1 MGLMEDMRYI
11 QLDPTAAVAP
21 SHLLVLWS
29 RLGAFRE
36 SDLDALMWKERKL
49 FEYWAH
55 RASIVLTEDYPF
67 YHHRMKNFPDK
78 EGVWYLRLKKWMDD
92 NSSLRSYVL
101 SEISNRGPLLSRDL
115 EDKSDVQWK
124 HARRRWGLRPSAWSS
139 GNSVRRMLEFLFHK
153 GEVMVA
159 GRQGRQK
166 LWGLP
171 KECLPSWTPRDDL
184 SESEIEHRGAQIS
197 LRALG
202 VANSKQISWH
212 FLTGRYPKIKATLGS
227 LASDSK
233 ISPVQLVGAP
243 QAKGRWYI
251 HSDDLELAEQLEKG
265 DWEPRTTLLS
275 PFDNLVADRERNVQ
289 LFDFFFRLEIYT
301 PKAQRKHGF
310 FVLPILDGDRLIG
323 RVDPT
328 MDREKGV
335 LTVNAVYSEPGAP
348 GGRAVAKRIA
358 ESVEDLG
365 AFLGA
370 NRITYGKRIPESWK
384 RWFR

>member
-1 MGLMEDMRYI
+1 MPEPRPTRLSLNTARRLAVAKQHLAGKRPSCPGPDSIMGLMEDMRYL

-36 SDLDALMWKERKL
+36 SDLDRLMWKDRKL

-67 YHHRMKNFPDK
+67 YHHRMRNFPDK

-92 NSSLRSYVL
+92 NSSLRNYVL
-101 SEISNRGPLLSRDL
+101 SEISKRGPLLSRDL
-115 EDKSDVQWK
+115 EDKADVQWK

-184 SESEIEHRGAQIS
+184 SESEIELRGAQIS

-227 LASDSK
+227 LEGLACATRQRSSGEG
-233 ISPVQLVGAP
+233 PLV
-243 QAKGRWYI
+243 R
-251 HSDDLELAEQLEKG
+251 
-265 DWEPRTTLLS
+265 
-275 PFDNLVADRERNVQ
+275 PF
-289 LFDFFFRLEIYT
+289 
-301 PKAQRKHGF
+301 
-310 FVLPILDGDRLIG
+310 
-323 RVDPT
+323 
-328 MDREKGV
+328 
-335 LTVNAVYSEPGAP
+335 
-348 GGRAVAKRIA
+348 
-358 ESVEDLG
+358 
-365 AFLGA
+365 
-370 NRITYGKRIPESWK
+370 
-384 RWFR
+384 